1 MLNHLVFLDIHSYK
15 DVYMESP
22 LPTFRQILI
31 SKHRK
36 ITFRRR
42 VNKLVF
48 LCSQWCADKILY
60 LLLVAWDFL
69 RDTYSNLNLD
79 NFLSL
84 SSAT

>member
-1 MLNHLVFLDIHSYK
+1 MLNHLVFLETYK
-15 DVYMESP
+15 DVYMDSP

-48 LCSQWCADKILY
+48 SAVSGADKILY

-69 RDTYSNLNLD
+69 RHSNLN
-79 NFLSL
+79 FSL
-84 SSAT
+84 CNLMNV